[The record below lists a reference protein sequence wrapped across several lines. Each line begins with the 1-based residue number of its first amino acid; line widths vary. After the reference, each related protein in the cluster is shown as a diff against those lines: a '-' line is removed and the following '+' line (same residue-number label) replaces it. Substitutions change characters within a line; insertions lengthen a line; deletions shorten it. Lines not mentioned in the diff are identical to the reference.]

1 MLESGRTYRIGV
13 NACTLS
19 ERVSGIGRYT
29 HEILTQLV
37 DRGHE
42 WFLYSHCPIIVG
54 DWSQPRVRMRVAN
67 LPEAINLPNRALRLA
82 WAQTVLPRW
91 ASHDNVDLFWSPA
104 HNLPHY
110 LPKRIA
116 RVVTVHDLVWKHA
129 GETMRPLA
137 RWLDAMQTPAA
148 VRLADRVITVSRH
161 TAQDLVE
168 EMPEAESKVR
178 VVHLGGASLY
188 PAVAS
193 PESLSLMR
201 IDRPYFLFVGTLEP
215 RKNLYR
221 LLEAFATLPEDI
233 KKNTLLVI
241 AGGKGWG
248 DVNVQAVASQLGLS
262 GCIRVVG
269 YVSEES
275 LATLYAHALF
285 LAMPSLYEGFGL
297 PILEAMAHGTPV
309 LTSDCSSMPEV
320 AGDAG
325 LLVNPHDVGALAN
338 GLLALILNE
347 NMRHDLARRARV
359 NAGRF
364 SWQKAADETLRVFDE
379 ALDER
384 RCKINPHAHR
394 SR

>member
-1 MLESGRTYRIGV
+1 MLEPGRTYRIGV
-13 NACTLS
+13 NACVLS

-29 HEILTQLV
+29 HEMLTQLV

-54 DWSQPRVRMRVAN
+54 DWSQPNVRIRVAN
-67 LPEAINLPNRALRLA
+67 IPEAINVPNRALRLA
-82 WAQTVLPRW
+82 WAQTVLPYW
-91 ASHDNVDLFWSPA
+91 ARHDKVDLFWSPA

-110 LPKRIA
+110 LSRRIA

-168 EMPEAESKVR
+168 EIPKAASKVR

-188 PAVAS
+188 PAAS
-193 PESLSLMR
+193 PESLHPMG
-201 IDRPYFLFVGTLEP
+201 INRPYFLFVGTLEP

-221 LLEAFATLPEDI
+221 LLEAYAALPVDI

-248 DVNVQAVASQLGLS
+248 DVNVQAVAARLGLS
-262 GCIRVVG
+262 DCIRVVG

-275 LATLYAHALF
+275 LATLYTHALF

-297 PILEAMAHGTPV
+297 PLLEAMARGTPV

-325 LLVNPHDVGALAN
+325 LLVNPHDVRAIAN
-338 GLLALILNE
+338 GLLTLIMNE
-347 NMRHDLARRARV
+347 KLRHDLTQRAQA

-364 SWQKAADETLRVFDE
+364 SWQKATDETLRVFDE
-379 ALDER
+379 ALGER
-384 RCKINPHAHR
+384 RSKINPPAHGNR
-394 SR
+394 